1 MLIESRDYPQLR
13 VLIAILTTVF
23 FVAAAAAHS
32 HRAHVTTCG
41 DDVARLLQALQ
52 LSVKP
57 YRRELD
63 DRRAARWRRG
73 TLLLSRSPVVG
84 RLMMLGH
91 TVVLLTLIAAIVTN
105 ACETHP
111 SSCGAFGL
119 GQTALGALAVYMVL
133 AGATPRAAPQPRAA
147 SFHVSCP
154 RAGAML
160 VLAAVLLCWLSARSA
175 GGLPTVLLV
184 AAQLQKPLC
193 VNGLSSRSSWE

>member
-23 FVAAAAAHS
+23 FVAAAAARS
-32 HRAHVTTCG
+32 HRAHATCG